1 MPREFTNKKYREN
14 MKRIF
19 LMGLGLV
26 CLLSCDKSKISNTIE
41 NKDYAKIRD
50 NASSDDN
57 APELKLSEY
66 LINNGFDKNG
76 DKVLQDR
83 ELAQIESLK
92 VVGQSITDLDVL
104 AKMTNLK
111 QADFSGNKIS
121 VASISAPL
129 LTELNLS
136 NNRLI
141 KLDISKSPKLVS
153 NINLTGN
160 PKLTCVKT
168 ERIQRTTI
176 INKPKNIKVDTDKEG
191 RAKKLFE
198 LTCN

>member
-1 MPREFTNKKYREN
+1 

-19 LMGLGLV
+19 LIGFGLV
-26 CLLSCDKSKISNTIE
+26 CLLSCDKSKIANTIE

-50 NASSDDN
+50 NSSSDDN
-57 APELKLSEY
+57 APELTLSEY
-66 LINNGFDKNG
+66 LITNGYDKNG
-76 DKVLQDR
+76 DGNLQDR
-83 ELAQIESLK
+83 ELAQIESL
-92 VVGQSITDLDVL
+92 VAVGKNITNLDVL

-111 QADFSGNKIS
+111 QADFSGNKIA
-121 VASISAPL
+121 VAIISAPL

-141 KLDISKSPKLVS
+141 SLDISKSPKLID

-168 ERIQRTTI
+168 LPIQRTDI
-176 INKPKNIKVDTDKEG
+176 KNKAKNLKVDTDKQG
-191 RAKKLFE
+191 KSKVDFNII
-198 LTCN
+198 CK

>member
-1 MPREFTNKKYREN
+1 M
-14 MKRIF
+14 
-19 LMGLGLV
+19 
-26 CLLSCDKSKISNTIE
+26 
-41 NKDYAKIRD
+41 
-50 NASSDDN
+50 
-57 APELKLSEY
+57 
-66 LINNGFDKNG
+66 
-76 DKVLQDR
+76 
-83 ELAQIESLK
+83 
-92 VVGQSITDLDVL
+92 
-104 AKMTNLK
+104 
-111 QADFSGNKIS
+111 
-121 VASISAPL
+121 
-129 LTELNLS
+129 TELNLS

>member
-1 MPREFTNKKYREN
+1 

-19 LMGLGLV
+19 LIGFGLV
-26 CLLSCDKSKISNTIE
+26 CLLSCDKSKIANTIE

-66 LINNGFDKNG
+66 LINNGYDKNG

-92 VVGQSITDLDVL
+92 VVGKSITDLDVL

-141 KLDISKSPKLVS
+141 TLDISKSPKLID

-191 RAKKLFE
+191 RAKKLFKP
-198 LTCN
+198 TCN